1 MDTEE
6 QQVERIKEFWQEHG
20 KGLVAGAIIGFGLFY
35 GWRYYD
41 AQTIANQESASEQ
54 FEVVSAQL
62 AEGGEEAAVAAQD
75 FLQNSGDSSYAMLA
89 AFALAQQAVEQNDY
103 ATAVSALQHVR
114 DNGELTL
121 RSIADV
127 RQARILLAQQQ
138 YDAALNALNTEKA
151 PGFGAVVAE
160 LRGDVLLAQGDQDG
174 AREAYQA
181 AVDSAENVSGTLQLK
196 LDNLAVNS

>member
-151 PGFGAVVAE
+151 QGFGSVVAE

-181 AVDSAENVSGTLQLK
+181 AVDSAENISGTLQLK